1 MPDSIAS
8 LNEEPPRADL
18 RELVRGAVEEM
29 LDGLL
34 DEEADDLAGA
44 ERRERAADR
53 EACRAGHC
61 ERKLAATSGEVAIRM
76 PKLEGMRFATA
87 VIERC
92 RRRETGAG
100 EAMME
105 MRLAGAPTRRIEDA
119 GGIPRGSSASA
130 AAAPNP
136 NGRAFGAAEA
146 RGSRPLERACPCAY
160 VDGIHL
166 ERSRGGS
173 CG

>member
-1 MPDSIAS
+1 MPDSIVS
-8 LNEEPPRADL
+8 SNEGPPRADL

-34 DEEADDLAGA
+34 GEGADDLVGA

-53 EACRAGHC
+53 EAHRAGHC
-61 ERKLAATSGEVAIRM
+61 EREPTATSGEVAIRM

-87 VIERC
+87 TIGRC
-92 RRRETGAG
+92 RRREAGAG

-105 MRLAGAPTRRIEDA
+105 MRLAGASTRRIEGA
-119 GGIPRGSSASA
+119 SGIPRGSSASA
-130 AAAPNP
+130 AAASNLD
-136 NGRAFGAAEA
+136 GRAFGAAEA
-146 RGSRPLERACPCAY
+146 RGSRPLERARPCVY